1 VIVMKFGGSSVA
13 NREQI
18 EKVMAIVRSF
28 QHETP
33 LVVTS
38 AHKGITDAL
47 IESARSAAS
56 GVHAGERVI
65 ARQTEIASSLEC
77 SPELLAPL
85 FAEIRDLLRGIRL
98 VKELSLRS
106 LDYISSFGERMSAR
120 CMAFRPST
128 PCETPVLRQKA
139 TALTSSGVQI
149 AQILKPFAASILGD
163 DHPLLSGIR
172 QTNIGHTIEH
182 KQPGGHI
189 GYGAGDGNPH
199 PAE

>member
-1 VIVMKFGGSSVA
+1 MKFGGSSVA

-18 EKVMAIVRSF
+18 EKVMAIVRAL
-28 QHETP
+28 QHKSP

-47 IESARSAAS
+47 IEAARSAAS

-120 CMAFRPST
+120 CMADFFSRNGVPALSFDAWDLGFITDSQYGRARP
-128 PCETPVLRQKA
+128 
-139 TALTSSGVQI
+139 I
-149 AQILKPFAASILGD
+149 AGFEARVRE
-163 DHPLLSGIR
+163 GIK
-172 QTNIGHTIEH
+172 T
-182 KQPGGHI
+182 KVPPGMLPIVTG
-189 GYGAGDGNPH
+189 
-199 PAE
+199 